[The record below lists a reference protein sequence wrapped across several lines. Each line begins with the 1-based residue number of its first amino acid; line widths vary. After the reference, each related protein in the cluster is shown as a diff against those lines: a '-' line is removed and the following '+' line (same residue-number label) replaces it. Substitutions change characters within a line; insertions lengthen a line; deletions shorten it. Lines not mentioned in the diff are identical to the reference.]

1 MEYKNQYSWWRQQED
16 PKRKSPDLA
25 YMVMPNA
32 KLAPYLLDSSDPD
45 TVRPITED
53 DVGVLEF
60 GYNSANAGGYTKD
73 IAFILDPDAY
83 SMRQRPGTYIG
94 TTLYGEPSYRKDF
107 LFGLKCE
114 MKDYT
119 IESGIDRAI
128 ELRCNLRFIDLR
140 FADNVYS
147 WTKKPLSY
155 TSITEPLTAPP
166 YWYRSLL
173 MHSSYVDDDQDG
185 KRMTESHS
193 IVGDFFQDTKG
204 DITGHASKIMFC
216 CSSWAIPDRL
226 PYFGFLVTARDSY
239 GTMDAGANPAA
250 VEVKYTYN
258 GLIWECE

>member
-128 ELRCNLRFIDLR
+128 ELQCNLRFIDLQ
-140 FADNVYS
+140 FTDNIYS
-147 WTKKPLSY
+147 YAKQPLSY
-155 TSITEPLTAPP
+155 TPIYNAGSGYPV
-166 YWYRSLL
+166 WYRGLS

-193 IVGDFFQDTKG
+193 IVDAFFQDTKG
-204 DITGHASKIMFC
+204 DITGYASKIMVC
-216 CSSWAIPDRL
+216 GASWSIYNRL
-226 PYFGFLVTARDSY
+226 PYFGFLATARDSY
-239 GTMDAGANPAA
+239 GAMDSGANPAA
-250 VEVKYTYN
+250 VNVKYTYN
-258 GLIWECE
+258 GFIWECE